1 MKYIMLFENFNEYK
15 EIEFV
20 CVNSSINSNSTTEI
34 QLNLYNDLKEIN
46 GLLPYIQDW
55 SDEGNTQK
63 SLAVILLDKS
73 LEPKVIEL
81 AKKHHIEID
90 LINSVDDKKVDD
102 IISGRLENLV

>member
-1 MKYIMLFENFNEYK
+1 MLFENFNEYK

-20 CVNSSINSNSTTEI
+20 CVNSGINSNTTTEN
-34 QLNLYNDLKEIN
+34 QLNLYNDLKQID

-55 SDEGNTQK
+55 SEGDNIQK
-63 SLAVILLDKS
+63 SLAVILLDKG